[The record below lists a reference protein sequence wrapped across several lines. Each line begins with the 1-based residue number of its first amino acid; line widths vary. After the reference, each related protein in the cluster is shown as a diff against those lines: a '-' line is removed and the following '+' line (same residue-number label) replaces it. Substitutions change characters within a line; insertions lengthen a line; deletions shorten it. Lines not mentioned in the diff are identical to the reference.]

1 MDETADETHYVPY
14 ETMAGAPLR
23 VEFET
28 VETPRRETGETRARW
43 RELASLV
50 VALAGLAGWVLCLVH
65 LGWWAAGLALST
77 VVTLVGVV
85 GIVHRDEAPPDEA
98 DRGR

>member
-1 MDETADETHYVPY
+1 MDETADETQYVPY
-14 ETMAGAPLR
+14 ETLAGAPLR

-28 VETPRRETGETRARW
+28 AETPRRGGSETRARW

-65 LGWWAAGLALST
+65 LGWWAAGFVLST
-77 VVTLVGVV
+77 VAAMIGTL
-85 GIVHRDEAPPDEA
+85 GILHRDEGAPSEG
-98 DRGR
+98 DRGQ